1 MGCRGVGARLEQPAQ
16 HRRRAILDRAACEA
30 ADWRCA
36 HGTGGRALLPLAVV
50 VAISPVPIVAVILML
65 LTPKAGGTSVGFLA
79 GWVAGIAGVTT
90 MVLLAG
96 DPGPGSGRSSVAAS
110 WVELALGGLL
120 LALAARQWW
129 SRPRR
134 GAEPG
139 APQWLAAIDRFTAV
153 QAGGLGLVLS
163 AVNPK
168 ILLVCVAAGLV
179 IAGGGLSGAEDA
191 WSVVAFTGLA
201 ASTVAVPVAAYAVG
215 RRHMAGALESLR
227 RWLTAHS
234 AVVTATLLL
243 VIGVILIG
251 QGLGGLV

>member
-1 MGCRGVGARLEQPAQ
+1 MERVVG
-16 HRRRAILDRAACEA
+16 
-30 ADWRCA
+30 
-36 HGTGGRALLPLAVV
+36 ALLPLAVV

-79 GWVAGIAGVTT
+79 GWVAGIAGVTS
-90 MVLLAG
+90 MVLLLASEP
-96 DPGPGSGRSSVAAS
+96 DPRSGRSSVAAS

-129 SRPRR
+129 SQPRR

-139 APQWLAAIDRFTAV
+139 SPQWLAAIDRFTAV